1 MTERSYPVTVE
12 FAPAYELL
20 MSLDAYMVAPSHR
33 TIDLGAEWVEQTRQR
48 LTPAF
53 AADLDAATDPLDYR
67 LLGML
72 IQQCPGALWPATSTQ
87 EVAAPDASTFL
98 NWLAGLSAGDLYERL
113 SPAAGSLDLGALRD
127 RSVSLLS
134 RWNEEY
140 FQHLEPS
147 LLAGLAADADRLK
160 HRIDQMAPE
169 LLVEEAT
176 RGYYLAPSPSVKAVR
191 LVPQYHKRPIT
202 LQAQAGGTY
211 LFFYPAADFPG
222 RPGEPPFDLLR
233 LTRTLADES
242 RLRIIHLLAGGSHSF
257 AEVGAHTGLTKGTVH
272 RHLWALRFAGLVRCD
287 LGDGRFSL
295 RPGAFER
302 VAEALTQ
309 FASQR

>member
-1 MTERSYPVTVE
+1 MSYQVTVE

-20 MSLDAYMVAPSHR
+20 MSLDAYMVVPSHR
-33 TIDLGAEWVEQTRQR
+33 TIDLGAEWVAETRRR
-48 LTPAF
+48 LSPAF
-53 AADLDAATDPLDYR
+53 AAELDACTEPLDYR
-67 LLGML
+67 LLGLL
-72 IQQCPGALWPATSTQ
+72 IQQCPGARSGAKPAQSS
-87 EVAAPDASTFL
+87 EVDSRDASTFL
-98 NWLAGLSAGDLYERL
+98 DWLATLSAGELYERL
-113 SPAAGSLDLGALRD
+113 SPFAGGTDLGALRD

-140 FQHLEPS
+140 FQHVEPA
-147 LLAGLAADADRLK
+147 LLAGLAADAARIDDL
-160 HRIDQMAPE
+160 IDQMAPE

-176 RGYYLAPSPSVKAVR
+176 RGYYLAPSPSITAVR

-211 LFFYPAADFPG
+211 LFFYPAADLPG
-222 RPGEPPFDLLR
+222 RPGEPSVDLLR

-242 RLRIIHLLAGGSHSF
+242 RLRIIHLLAGGPHSF

-287 LGDGRFSL
+287 LRDGRFSL
-295 RPGAFER
+295 RPGAFDR
-302 VAEALTQ
+302 VAAALTQ
-309 FASQR
+309 FTAHR